1 MSTDYKLEKEITM
14 EELFDGRLE
23 PYGVREYREERSSSE
38 FGVLTDGISQL
49 AVYAEGVVR
58 LIKRCGTNN
67 EILILNAI
75 AEAFDTKIYSEH
87 APQFW
92 GYDTNEEWEA
102 FERYYSENSESFFY
116 VKLMKIIND
125 GVADSRQTASTLDKV
140 AIAKDLIADDPNLA
154 SPDRMY
160 ELLEAIDKRYKPE
173 PSESGVEIIRK
184 LIQNQIDID
193 AQLQE
198 K

>member
-1 MSTDYKLEKEITM
+1 
-14 EELFDGRLE
+14 
-23 PYGVREYREERSSSE
+23 
-38 FGVLTDGISQL
+38 
-49 AVYAEGVVR
+49 
-58 LIKRCGTNN
+58 
-67 EILILNAI
+67 
-75 AEAFDTKIYSEH
+75 
-87 APQFW
+87 
-92 GYDTNEEWEA
+92 
-102 FERYYSENSESFFY
+102 
-116 VKLMKIIND
+116 MKIIRN
-125 GVADSRQTASTLDKV
+125 GEADSRETASTLEKV

-184 LIQNQIDID
+184 LIQNQIEID

>member
-1 MSTDYKLEKEITM
+1 MSTDYKLEKKITM

-23 PYGVREYREERSSSE
+23 PYGAREHKEERSSSE
-38 FGVLTDGISQL
+38 FRVLTDGISQL

-58 LIKRCGTNN
+58 LTKRCGTNN

-102 FERYYSENSESFFY
+102 SERYYSENRESFFY
-116 VKLMKIIND
+116 AKLMKIIRN
-125 GVADSRQTASTLDKV
+125 GEADSRETASTLDKV
-140 AIAKDLIADDPNLA
+140 AIAKDLIADDPNLG

-173 PSESGVEIIRK
+173 PSESGVEALRRLIR
-184 LIQNQIDID
+184 NRIDID
-193 AQLQE
+193 ALLQE